1 MQGSKAA
8 GISAHEAVRCG
19 DLNEAFR
26 AVKSPAYIF
35 SEQDFIDRMQLVR
48 EAFGE
53 TVDICYSIK
62 ANPFLLSVLPDG
74 FTNIEVCSPGELE
87 ICKAFRIDPSRII
100 FSGVN
105 KSAEEVGRALD
116 YGVTLLTAE
125 SYSHLDN
132 ISSEASKRG
141 ITVDVLV
148 RLSCE
153 SQFGMDKSDVFKV
166 IAQRDSYPGIR
177 ITGIHYFTGTQKTRP
192 KEIIKEMTRLGK
204 ILDRLEEELGYVPER
219 IEYGTGL
226 AVDYFTDEADE
237 KESARLS
244 DVAESIRELSARVH
258 VTVEM
263 GRFFAAP
270 CGYYVTKVVDAKTN
284 DGINYAIVDGGLHQ
298 LKYDGQ
304 IQGMQIPVI
313 THIKG
318 ENAAASALPQ
328 EADGGQP
335 DDKWTLCGSLCTTAD
350 VIARGASLPGL
361 SIGDSLVFHRTG
373 AYSLYEGF
381 SLFLSRDLPSIYVLD
396 RAGGLH
402 LMRSRIE
409 TAQFNQPEDMT
420 AWL

>member
-1 MQGSKAA
+1 MT
-8 GISAHEAVRCG
+8 
-19 DLNEAFR
+19 EAFC
-26 AVKSPAYIF
+26 AAASPAYIF
-35 SEQDFIDRMQLVR
+35 SGQDLISRMELVR
-48 EAFGE
+48 ESFGE

-62 ANPFLLSVLPDG
+62 ANPFLLAVLPDG
-74 FTNIEVCSPGELE
+74 FSNIEVCSPGELE
-87 ICKAFRIDPSRII
+87 ICKAFKIDPARII

-125 SYSHLDN
+125 SYSHLDS

-141 ITVDVLV
+141 LTVDVLV

-153 SQFGMDKSDVFKV
+153 SQFGMDKADVFKV
-166 IAQRDSYPGIR
+166 IADRASYSGIR
-177 ITGIHYFTGTQKTRP
+177 IVGIHYFTGTQKTRP
-192 KEIIKEMTRLGK
+192 KEIIKELTRLGK
-204 ILDRLEEELGYVPER
+204 ILDRLDEELGYVPER

-226 AVDYFTDEADE
+226 AVDYFSDEAAE
-237 KESARLS
+237 KEAARLS
-244 DVAESIRELSARVH
+244 DISEAVRELSSRVH

-270 CGYYVTKVVDAKTN
+270 CGYYVTTVVDAKTN
-284 DGINYAIVDGGLHQ
+284 DGVNYAIVDGGLHQ

-313 THIKG
+313 THIKSD
-318 ENAAASALPQ
+318 AAGCDSGPSS
-328 EADGGQP
+328 EEDE
-335 DDKWTLCGSLCTTAD
+335 KWTLCGSLCTTAD

-361 SIGDSLVFHRTG
+361 SIGDRLVFHRTG

-381 SLFLSRDLPSIYVLD
+381 SLFLSRDLPSIYILD
-396 RAGGLH
+396 KTGALH

-409 TAQFNQPEDMT
+409 TAKFNQPEDLT

>member
-1 MQGSKAA
+1 MLDTLMNTFA
-8 GISAHEAVRCG
+8 EV
-19 DLNEAFR
+19 N
-26 AVKSPAYIF
+26 SPAYVF
-35 SEQDFIDRMQLVR
+35 DEQGFIDRMQLVK
-48 EAFGE
+48 ESFGE
-53 TVDICYSIK
+53 TIDICYSIK
-62 ANPFLLSVLPDG
+62 ANPFLLAVLPDG
-74 FTNIEVCSPGELE
+74 FSNIEVCSPGELE

-125 SYSHLDN
+125 SYSHLDS

-141 ITVDVLV
+141 LTVDVLV

-153 SQFGMDKSDVFKV
+153 SQFGMDKSDCFKV
-166 IAQRDSYPGIR
+166 IADRGSYQGIR

-192 KEIIKEMTRLGK
+192 KEIIREMTRLGK

-226 AVDYFTDEADE
+226 AVDYFTDEADD
-237 KESARLS
+237 KEAARLS
-244 DVAESIRELSARVH
+244 EIAESIRELSARVH

-270 CGYYVTKVVDAKTN
+270 CGYYVTTVVDTKQN
-284 DGINYAIVDGGLHQ
+284 DGVNYAIVDGGLHQ

-304 IQGMQIPVI
+304 IQGMQVPVI
-313 THIKG
+313 THLKNSSSG
-318 ENAAASALPQ
+318 EEEPWA
-328 EADGGQP
+328 
-335 DDKWTLCGSLCTTAD
+335 LCGSLCTTAD
-350 VIARGASLPGL
+350 VIARNATLKGL
-361 SIGDSLVFHRTG
+361 SVGDRLVFHRTG

-396 RAGGLH
+396 RTGRLH

-409 TAQFNQPEDMT
+409 TAGFNQPENI
-420 AWL
+420 AEWH

>member
-1 MQGSKAA
+1 MNNTLIKTFAEVS
-8 GISAHEAVRCG
+8 
-19 DLNEAFR
+19 
-26 AVKSPAYIF
+26 SPAYVF
-35 SEQDFIDRMQLVR
+35 DEEGFIARMQLVK
-48 EAFGE
+48 EAFGD
-53 TVDICYSIK
+53 TIGICYSIK
-62 ANPFLLSVLPDG
+62 ANPFLLAVLPDG
-74 FTNIEVCSPGELE
+74 FSNIEVCSPGELE
-87 ICKAFRIDPSRII
+87 ICKAFRIDPARII

-125 SYSHLDN
+125 SYSHLDS

-141 ITVDVLV
+141 LTVDVLV

-153 SQFGMDKSDVFKV
+153 SQFGMDKADVFKV
-166 IAQRDSYPGIR
+166 IADRESYAGIR
-177 ITGIHYFTGTQKTRP
+177 IAGIHYFTGTQKTRP
-192 KEIIKEMTRLGK
+192 KEIIKEMSRLGK

-226 AVDYFTDEADE
+226 AVDYFTAEADD
-237 KESARLS
+237 KEAARLGEI
-244 DVAESIRELSARVH
+244 AESIRELSARVH

-270 CGYYVTKVVDAKTN
+270 CGYYVTGVVDAKTN
-284 DGINYAIVDGGLHQ
+284 DGLNYAIVDGGLHQ

-313 THIKG
+313 THLKRSDDG
-318 ENAAASALPQ
+318 FTVCGAAGSEVPA
-328 EADGGQP
+328 E
-335 DDKWTLCGSLCTTAD
+335 DKWTLCGSLCTTAD
-350 VIARGASLPGL
+350 VIARNAALPGL
-361 SIGDSLVFHRTG
+361 AIGDRLVFHRTG

-396 RAGGLH
+396 KAGTLH

-409 TAQFNQPEDMT
+409 TAQFNQPEDIT

>member
-1 MQGSKAA
+1 MNNTLIKTFAEVS
-8 GISAHEAVRCG
+8 
-19 DLNEAFR
+19 
-26 AVKSPAYIF
+26 SPAYVF
-35 SEQDFIDRMQLVR
+35 DEEGFLSRMQLVKD
-48 EAFGE
+48 AFGD
-53 TVDICYSIK
+53 TIDICYSIK

-74 FTNIEVCSPGELE
+74 FSNIEVCSPGELE

-125 SYSHLDN
+125 SYSHLDS
-132 ISSEASKRG
+132 ISSEASARG
-141 ITVDVLV
+141 LTVDVLV

-153 SQFGMDKSDVFKV
+153 SQFGMDKADVFKV
-166 IAQRDSYPGIR
+166 IADRDSLPGIR

-204 ILDRLEEELGYVPER
+204 LLDRLEDELGYVPER

-226 AVDYFTDEADE
+226 AVDYFTDEADS
-237 KESARLS
+237 KEAARLS
-244 DVAESIRELSARVH
+244 EIAESIRELSARVH

-270 CGYYVTKVVDAKTN
+270 CGYYVTGVVDAKTN
-284 DGINYAIVDGGLHQ
+284 DGTNYAIVDGGLHQ

-304 IQGMQIPVI
+304 IQGMQVPVI
-313 THIKG
+313 THLSHSDEGYTVKG
-318 ENAAASALPQ
+318 SSAG
-328 EADGGQP
+328 EAGDE
-335 DDKWTLCGSLCTTAD
+335 DKWTLCGSLCTTAD
-350 VIARGASLPGL
+350 VIARNALLPGL
-361 SIGDSLVFHRTG
+361 SIGDRLVFHRTG

-396 RAGGLH
+396 RTGRLH

-409 TAQFNQPEDMT
+409 TARFNQPEDIT

>member
-1 MQGSKAA
+1 MNETLMKAFA
-8 GISAHEAVRCG
+8 EV
-19 DLNEAFR
+19 N
-26 AVKSPAYIF
+26 SPAYVF
-35 SEQDFIDRMQLVR
+35 DEQGFIDRMQLVR
-48 EAFGE
+48 DAFGE

-62 ANPFLLSVLPDG
+62 ANPFLLAVLPDG
-74 FTNIEVCSPGELE
+74 FSKIEVCSPGELE
-87 ICKAFRIDPSRII
+87 ICKAFRIDPSKII

-125 SYSHLDN
+125 SYSHLDS

-141 ITVDVLV
+141 LTADVLV

-153 SQFGMDKSDVFKV
+153 SQFGMDKADVFKV
-166 IAQRDSYPGIR
+166 IADRDSYKGMNIV
-177 ITGIHYFTGTQKTRP
+177 GIHYFTGTQKTRP

-204 ILDRLEEELGYVPER
+204 ILDRLEEELGYIPER

-226 AVDYFTDEADE
+226 AVDYFTEEADD
-237 KESARLS
+237 KESARLG
-244 DVAESIRELSARVH
+244 DIAGAIREMSARVH

-270 CGYYVTKVVDAKTN
+270 CGYYVTNVVDAKTN
-284 DGINYAIVDGGLHQ
+284 DGVNYAIVDGGLHQ

-313 THIKG
+313 THLRSSNNSYAAC
-318 ENAAASALPQ
+318 NAPAG
-328 EADGGQP
+328 EADAS
-335 DDKWTLCGSLCTTAD
+335 DKWTLCGSLCTTAD
-350 VIARGASLPGL
+350 VIARNAVLPGL
-361 SIGDSLVFHRTG
+361 SIGDRLVFHRTG

-396 RAGGLH
+396 KTGRLH
-402 LMRSRIE
+402 LMRGRIE
-409 TAQFNQPEDMT
+409 AAGFNQPEDI
-420 AWL
+420 AVWL

>member
-1 MQGSKAA
+1 MLDTLMNTFA
-8 GISAHEAVRCG
+8 EV
-19 DLNEAFR
+19 N
-26 AVKSPAYIF
+26 SPAYVF
-35 SEQDFIDRMQLVR
+35 DEQGFIDRMQLVK
-48 EAFGE
+48 ESFGE
-53 TVDICYSIK
+53 TIDICYSIK
-62 ANPFLLSVLPDG
+62 ANPFLLAVLPDG
-74 FTNIEVCSPGELE
+74 FSNIEVCSPGELE
-87 ICKAFRIDPSRII
+87 ICKAFRIYPSRII

-125 SYSHLDN
+125 SYSHLDS

-141 ITVDVLV
+141 LTVDVLV

-153 SQFGMDKSDVFKV
+153 SQFGMDKADVFKV
-166 IAQRDSYPGIR
+166 IADRGSYQGIR

-192 KEIIKEMTRLGK
+192 KEIIREMTRLGK

-226 AVDYFTDEADE
+226 AVDYFTDEADD
-237 KESARLS
+237 KEAARLS
-244 DVAESIRELSARVH
+244 EIAESIRELSARVH

-270 CGYYVTKVVDAKTN
+270 CGYYVTTVVDVKQN
-284 DGINYAIVDGGLHQ
+284 DGVNYAIVDGGLHQ

-304 IQGMQIPVI
+304 IQGMQVPVI
-313 THIKG
+313 THLKNSSSG
-318 ENAAASALPQ
+318 EEEPWA
-328 EADGGQP
+328 
-335 DDKWTLCGSLCTTAD
+335 LCGSLCTTAD
-350 VIARGASLPGL
+350 VIARNATLKGL
-361 SIGDSLVFHRTG
+361 SVGDRLVFHRTG

-396 RAGGLH
+396 RTGRLH

-409 TAQFNQPEDMT
+409 TAGFNQPENI
-420 AWL
+420 AEWH

>member
-1 MQGSKAA
+1 MNNTLIKTFAEVS
-8 GISAHEAVRCG
+8 
-19 DLNEAFR
+19 
-26 AVKSPAYIF
+26 SPAYVF
-35 SEQDFIDRMQLVR
+35 DEEGFIARMQLVK
-48 EAFGE
+48 EAFGD
-53 TVDICYSIK
+53 TIDICYSIK
-62 ANPFLLSVLPDG
+62 ANPFLLAVLPDG
-74 FTNIEVCSPGELE
+74 FSNIEVCSPGELE

-125 SYSHLDN
+125 SYSHLDS

-141 ITVDVLV
+141 LTVDVLV

-153 SQFGMDKSDVFKV
+153 SQFGMDKADVFKV
-166 IAQRDSYPGIR
+166 IADRGSYQGIR

-192 KEIIKEMTRLGK
+192 KEIIREMTRLGK

-226 AVDYFTDEADE
+226 AVDYFTDEADD
-237 KESARLS
+237 KEAARLS
-244 DVAESIRELSARVH
+244 EIAESIRELSARVH

-270 CGYYVTKVVDAKTN
+270 CGYYVTTVVDVKQN
-284 DGINYAIVDGGLHQ
+284 DGVNYAIVDGGLHQ

-304 IQGMQIPVI
+304 IQGMQVPVI
-313 THIKG
+313 THLKNSSSG
-318 ENAAASALPQ
+318 EEEPWA
-328 EADGGQP
+328 
-335 DDKWTLCGSLCTTAD
+335 LCGSLCTTAD
-350 VIARGASLPGL
+350 VIARNATLKGL
-361 SIGDSLVFHRTG
+361 SVGDRLVFHRTG

-396 RAGGLH
+396 RTGRLH
-402 LMRSRIE
+402 LMRCRIE
-409 TAQFNQPEDMT
+409 TAGFNQPENI
-420 AWL
+420 AEWRLLHCLSQYLH

>member
-1 MQGSKAA
+1 MLDTLMNTFA
-8 GISAHEAVRCG
+8 EV
-19 DLNEAFR
+19 N
-26 AVKSPAYIF
+26 SPAYVF
-35 SEQDFIDRMQLVR
+35 DEQGFIDRMQLVK
-48 EAFGE
+48 ESFGE
-53 TVDICYSIK
+53 TIDICYSIK
-62 ANPFLLSVLPDG
+62 ANPFLLAVLPDG
-74 FTNIEVCSPGELE
+74 FSNIEVCSPGELE

-125 SYSHLDN
+125 SYSHLDS
-132 ISSEASKRG
+132 ISSEAAKRG
-141 ITVDVLV
+141 LTVDVLV

-153 SQFGMDKSDVFKV
+153 SQFGMDKADVFKV
-166 IAQRDSYPGIR
+166 IADRGSYQGIR

-192 KEIIKEMTRLGK
+192 KEIIREMTRLGK

-226 AVDYFTDEADE
+226 AVDYFTDEADD
-237 KESARLS
+237 KEAARLS
-244 DVAESIRELSARVH
+244 DIAESIRELSARVH

-270 CGYYVTKVVDAKTN
+270 CGYYVTTVVDTKQN
-284 DGINYAIVDGGLHQ
+284 DGVNYAIVDGGLHQ

-304 IQGMQIPVI
+304 IQGMQVPVI
-313 THIKG
+313 THLNNSSSG
-318 ENAAASALPQ
+318 EEEP
-328 EADGGQP
+328 
-335 DDKWTLCGSLCTTAD
+335 WTLCGSLCTTAD
-350 VIARGASLPGL
+350 VIARNATLKGL
-361 SIGDSLVFHRTG
+361 GIGDRLVFHRTG

-396 RAGGLH
+396 RTGSLH

-409 TAQFNQPEDMT
+409 TAGFNQPEDISK
-420 AWL
+420 WI

>member
-19 DLNEAFR
+19 NLNEAFR
-26 AVKSPAYIF
+26 AIKSPAYIF

-53 TVDICYSIK
+53 TIDICYSIK

-125 SYSHLDN
+125 SYSHLDS

-141 ITVDVLV
+141 LTADVLV

-204 ILDRLEEELGYVPER
+204 ILDRLEDELGYVPER

-226 AVDYFTDEADE
+226 AVDYFTDEADQ

-270 CGYYVTKVVDAKTN
+270 CGYYVTKVVDTKTN

-318 ENAAASALPQ
+318 EDAAGSAVS
-328 EADGGQP
+328 ADADVQP